1 MKQFKEYYV
10 GRKGLYHNKIVII
23 LSTNYDEIEYQD
35 FGLNFDEFQISIY
48 FTDSKKSE
56 IIIGNQ
62 IIKNLKLFKE
72 KK

>member
-1 MKQFKEYYV
+1 MKQFKEYYI

>member
-10 GRKGLYHNKIVII
+10 GRKGLYHNKIVTI

-35 FGLNFDEFQISIY
+35 FGLNFDEFQISVY
-48 FTDSKKSE
+48 FPDSKKSE